1 MTDHPASIGATDLEL
16 VAASRAGGAE
26 AFRALVE
33 RYQDRIYNTVFRLA
47 GNEEDARDIAQE
59 TFLRVYENLGR
70 FRGESA
76 FYTWIFRIAVNQ
88 ALTHRRQTARL
99 RTVQAGDDPPEE
111 APLGGTQAARLQAAR
126 PEEEME
132 RRERE
137 AEVAEALAYL
147 DADHRA
153 AVVLR
158 DIEGLDYE
166 QIAAVLDVPP
176 GTVKSRIHRA
186 RLLLRQRLKDVL
198 VQ

>member
-1 MTDHPASIGATDLEL
+1 MADHPASSGATDNEL
-16 VAASRAGGAE
+16 VAASRNGGAE

-33 RYQDRIYNTVFRLA
+33 RYQDRIYNTAYRLA

-59 TFLRVYENLGR
+59 TFLRVYENLAR
-70 FRGESA
+70 FRGDST
-76 FYTWIFRIAVNQ
+76 FYTWLFRIAVNQ

-99 RTVQAGDDPPEE
+99 RTVQADDEMLE
-111 APLGGTQAARLQAAR
+111 VPLSGSQAARLQTAA
-126 PEEEME
+126 PEDEMQRQE
-132 RRERE
+132 TE
-137 AEVAEALAYL
+137 AQIAEALAYL

-158 DIEGLDYE
+158 DIEGLDY
-166 QIAAVLDVPP
+166 QAIAAVLDVPP

-186 RLLLRQRLKDVL
+186 RLLLRQRLRDVL

>member
-1 MTDHPASIGATDLEL
+1 MADHPAQSGPTDQEL

-26 AFRALVE
+26 AFRTLVE

-70 FRGESA
+70 FRGDSA

-88 ALTHRRQTARL
+88 ALTHRRQSARL
-99 RTVQAGDDPPEE
+99 RTVQAGDDPPEV
-111 APLGGTQAARLQAAR
+111 APLAGTQAARLQAS
-126 PEEEME
+126 PEAEME
-132 RRERE
+132 RREQE
-137 AEVAEALAYL
+137 AQIAEALAYL

-158 DIEGLDYE
+158 DVEGLDYE
-166 QIAAVLDVPP
+166 AIAAVLDVPP

>member
-1 MTDHPASIGATDLEL
+1 MADHPASSGPTDLEL
-16 VAASRAGGAE
+16 VAASRSGGAE
-26 AFRALVE
+26 AFRTLVE
-33 RYQDRIYNTVFRLA
+33 RYQDRIFNTVFRLA

-59 TFLRVYENLGR
+59 TFLRVFENLAR
-70 FRGESA
+70 FRGDSA

-99 RTVQAGDDPPEE
+99 RTVQAGDDPLE
-111 APLGGTQAARLQAAR
+111 APLSGTQAARLQTAA
-126 PEEEME
+126 PEEEMQ
-132 RRERE
+132 RRETE
-137 AEVAEALAYL
+137 AQIADALAYL

-158 DIEGLDYE
+158 DIEGLDYRE
-166 QIAAVLDVPP
+166 IAAVLDVPP

>member
-1 MTDHPASIGATDLEL
+1 MADHPASSGPTDQEL
-16 VAASRAGGAE
+16 VAASRTGGAE
-26 AFRALVE
+26 AFRTLVE

-59 TFLRVYENLGR
+59 TFLRVWENLGR
-70 FRGESA
+70 FRGDAA

-99 RTVQAGDDPPEE
+99 RTVQAGDDPPEV
-111 APLGGTQAARLQAAR
+111 APLGGTQAARLQAA
-126 PEEEME
+126 PEAEME
-132 RRERE
+132 RREQE
-137 AEVAEALAYL
+137 SQIAEALAYL

-158 DIEGLDYE
+158 DVEGLDYQE
-166 QIAAVLDVPP
+166 IAAVLDVPP